1 MTQPIPPGRSGIIP
15 HLVLND
21 AAAGIDFYKKA
32 FGAVELFRLASPD
45 GRLMHAEMKLGD
57 SIFMLADDFPEYC
70 EGASRSAKTLGG
82 TPVGLHRYVE
92 DCDAA
97 VKQATDAGATML
109 MPPQDMFWG
118 DRYAVVIDPFGH
130 QWSLATH
137 IADPTPEEL
146 AVAGAACFEGNG

>member
-15 HLVLND
+15 HLVIND
-21 AAAGIDFYKKA
+21 AAAALEFYKTA
-32 FGAVELFRLASPD
+32 FGAVELFRMPTPD

-57 SIFMLADDFPEYC
+57 AIFMLADDFPEYC

-97 VKQATDAGATML
+97 VKRATDAGATIL

-146 AVAGAACFEGNG
+146 AAAGAACFEGNG